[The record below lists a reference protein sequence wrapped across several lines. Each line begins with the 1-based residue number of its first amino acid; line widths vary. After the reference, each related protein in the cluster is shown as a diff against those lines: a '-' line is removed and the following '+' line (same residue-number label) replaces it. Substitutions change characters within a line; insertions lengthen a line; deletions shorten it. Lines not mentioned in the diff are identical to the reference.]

1 MQIKRN
7 VSAIAIAISLSL
19 TLTACDPPM
28 PESLRLA
35 QAELEVQCE
44 TGDVLLSLPEAITDV
59 GYNWSDSLTFGC
71 TDMTITTTDEYS
83 TDASLIIGESS
94 LIAARCEAFEQVP
107 IALDAAVIV
116 VNIPDIFEV
125 FLDPTQIVGIFNG
138 TITSWAD
145 PALAVNNEG
154 YTFPDIPIVLP
165 TQATVSAKKAL
176 AEWIGRLAGE
186 PLVLDAI
193 ADASG
198 VTETEL
204 SMPMEEGAIGIASFS
219 AATYMGSAI
228 AGIVT
233 TPGDYESLIFAD
245 SGSISSAGT
254 QLVATTGTNG
264 LDLVLDPTIEPTP
277 EQGTFEALAPYQAV
291 YPVSLALCG
300 SDNTLARTAARYL
313 LRQDSQ
319 GVIASATMLPLPE
332 AARIEAIQ
340 IVVVGLPVPTPAATE
355 DTEGTD
361 EG

>member
-1 MQIKRN
+1 MQIKRS
-7 VSAIAIAISLSL
+7 VSAAAIAIALSLS
-19 TLTACDPPM
+19 LTACDPPM
-28 PESLRLA
+28 PESLLIA

-44 TGDVLLSLPEAITDV
+44 TGDVSLSLPEALTDV

-71 TDMTITTTDEYS
+71 ADMTLTTMDESS
-83 TDASLIIGESS
+83 TDANLILGEAS

-107 IALDAAVIV
+107 IAIDAAVLV

-125 FLDPTQIVGIFNG
+125 YLDPTQIVGIFNG

-165 TQATVSAKKAL
+165 TQATVSAKQAL

-186 PLVLDAI
+186 PLILDSI
-193 ADASG
+193 ADAEG
-198 VTETEL
+198 VTDIEL

-219 AATYMGSAI
+219 AATYMGSTIAAI
-228 AGIVT
+228 AT
-233 TPGDYESLIFAD
+233 TPGDYESLIFVD
-245 SGSISSAGT
+245 NGSISSAST
-254 QLVATTGTNG
+254 QLVVTTSENG
-264 LDLVLDPTIEPTP
+264 LDLVLDPSIEPTP
-277 EQGTFEALAPYQAV
+277 EQGTFEALAPYQAIF
-291 YPVSLALCG
+291 PVRLALCG
-300 SDNTLARTAARYL
+300 TDSTLVRTAARYL

-340 IVVVGLPVPTPAATE
+340 LVVVGLPVPTPSATE
-355 DTEGTD
+355 G
-361 EG
+361 